1 MQRGFSGELSP
12 FFQKPFISVK
22 GYISREE
29 GRVKIE
35 ASDSHLLIFFKLVKA
50 GYGSLEE
57 VKKMNAEE
65 VLQALYYE
73 SFLVDYEIAYRE
85 SLS

>member
-1 MQRGFSGELSP
+1 M
-12 FFQKPFISVK
+12 
-22 GYISREE
+22 
-29 GRVKIE
+29 
-35 ASDSHLLIFFKLVKA
+35 LIFFKLVKA

-85 SLS
+85 SLN